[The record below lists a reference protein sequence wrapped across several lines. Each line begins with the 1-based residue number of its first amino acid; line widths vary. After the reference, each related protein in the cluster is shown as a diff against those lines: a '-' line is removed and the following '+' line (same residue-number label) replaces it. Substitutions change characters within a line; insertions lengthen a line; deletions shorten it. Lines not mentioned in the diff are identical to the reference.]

1 MRLTRYLSMFAGAT
15 LLAGCIGQDVELL
28 NNTEAVGSPFT
39 QQLAAEYRDLANFEA
54 FEMEDWRDAEFFA
67 RKGLAAAAGE
77 NVEPSVLADWAI
89 PEEFLPELT
98 DARARLVGALGAGA
112 RDTHAIEAAIA
123 QAKFDCWV
131 EQQEENIQPDHIAAC
146 RDEFYAAMAII
157 EGVRPIGDATYF
169 VFFDFDQS
177 VITATAQPV
186 IQEVI
191 ADWSASG
198 TPGIAVVGHTDRSG
212 NPGYNLGLSQR
223 RAAAVSAALQA
234 GGVPGASITTDAL
247 GESAPLVP
255 TPDGVREPSNRRA
268 EITLLN

>member
-77 NVEPSVLADWAI
+77 NVEPSVLADWNI
-89 PEEFLPELT
+89 PEQFLPELT
-98 DARARLVGALGAGA
+98 DARGRLVGALNGGA
-112 RDTHAIEAAIA
+112 RDTFPVEAAIA

-146 RDEFYAAMAII
+146 RDEFYAALAII
-157 EGVRPIGDATYF
+157 EGVPPVGEATYF

-177 VITATAQPV
+177 TITVDAQTVIN
-186 IQEVI
+186 EVL
-191 ADWSASG
+191 ADWAAQG
-198 TPGIAVVGHTDRSG
+198 NPGITVVGHTDRSG
-212 NPGYNLGLSQR
+212 TPAYNLGLSQR
-223 RAAAVSAALQA
+223 RANAVSAALQG
-234 GGVPGASITTDAL
+234 GGVPAGAIATDAL

-268 EITLLN
+268 EITLN